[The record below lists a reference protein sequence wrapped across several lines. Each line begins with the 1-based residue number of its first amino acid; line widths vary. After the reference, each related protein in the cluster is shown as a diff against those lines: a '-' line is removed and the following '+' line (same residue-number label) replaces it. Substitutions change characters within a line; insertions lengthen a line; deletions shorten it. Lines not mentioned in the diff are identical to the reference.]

1 MSSQQQPPPRKGNY
15 AKVLRNLHTEQLSK
29 VQWKH
34 QHECELLDDMRN
46 FIIKRCAVEKSY
58 GEAMQKISAN
68 YLHKKMPPIHETSSS
83 SDANQQ
89 WTVWSVWRT
98 LLEETD
104 KLAKA
109 KLAIVEVFQQQIAD
123 DAKTV
128 RQNKMQLAKKN
139 LDLLKVVQGEVQGC
153 VTELDK
159 LKKVY
164 VDDEHVS
171 HDARD
176 KAREAEE
183 KLKKKKG
190 NIFQSMSSLQKTSA
204 KLGSRRDLCE
214 EKSTH
219 ARNSYLLQLASANAH
234 QNRYFH
240 VDLKTVIK
248 TLDGGMYEKL
258 SEYFSIISRTELITC
273 SAWQNSYGKIREQAN
288 SMSRDYDLA
297 CFSAAFPILNQHI
310 VYDFEPCDNDQVL
323 QVEPSHG
330 TANELN
336 QCTRQYASRVI
347 QESKSI
353 RDSLKVMHTLQALK
367 DSGNKTDPNDANG
380 ADLETK
386 IEELKNKIRRSET
399 ARVKAEARLDY
410 LRQGGVKVDDFLQ
423 DAEGLATLGLAR
435 SSSQLSFRESGH
447 EESDLQDGASDCG
460 SRMAGHDIHQ
470 EEEEEEEEEEEPI
483 EEGEHVAQ
491 AQIDE
496 MRATWQDPVA
506 SASSGWN
513 EPSDAAAAA
522 WNDSEAQSPM
532 TSVQIEAPDE
542 QAANQQD
549 ADPSIIR
556 CIAFY
561 DYVAQNVDEL
571 SILEN
576 EELEVLLAFSEGD
589 GWVKARNYKGEEGFV
604 PQNYLDLPENVEFG
618 AGSASTAAAAAAD
631 VDAQQEEIDPP
642 ASNDYGMEPEVE
654 DEANYG
660 LEAQVSFSSV
670 DYTYKQDQEPS
681 DDFPAA
687 SLPALPTVG
696 VAYCRALY
704 DYEATS
710 DEELSFF
717 EGDVLVVL
725 KRNGVH
731 DDDDDVD
738 DGWWQGQLL
747 PDGPMGVFPS
757 LVVEE
762 CGPQGEELTPRG
774 SPVFD
779 EDSAPPPGTPPVVPT
794 FLLPPET
801 IIITQP
807 TPETEFPSQDIFDQ
821 NQTITETDEDP
832 SLESAPPT
840 VNDTIAE
847 EDEQEE
853 LDEEVKQVLG
863 GLSSTQIVVTA
874 STPMIDDD
882 EHMQSFATADTN
894 QKEEKDQ
901 SETPVPAAE
910 VPAAEVP
917 AAEVPAA
924 EVSTAEV
931 SAAEVSAVKE
941 PNAAV
946 SEELPKIEAS
956 EKEQKD
962 REILSE
968 LDDEFVKLESAKESY
983 A

>member
-68 YLHKKMPPIHETSSS
+68 YLHKKMPPIHEMSSG
-83 SDANQQ
+83 DANQQ

-123 DAKTV
+123 DAKVV
-128 RQNKMQLAKKN
+128 RANKMQLAKKN
-139 LDLLKVVQGEVQGC
+139 VDLLKVVHGEVQGC

-204 KLGSRRDLCE
+204 KLGSRRNLCE

-240 VDLKTVIK
+240 VDLKNVIK

-273 SAWQNSYGKIREQAN
+273 SAWQNSYGKIKDQAN

-297 CFSAAFPILNQHI
+297 CFTNAFPVLEQHI
-310 VYDFEPCDNDQVL
+310 VYEFEPCDNDQIF
-323 QVEPSHG
+323 QVDPSHG

-336 QCTRQYASRVI
+336 QNTRQYASRVM
-347 QESKSI
+347 QEIKKI
-353 RDSLKVMHTLQALK
+353 RENVKALHTLQALK
-367 DSGNKTDPNDANG
+367 DSGNKTDPNEPNG
-380 ADLETK
+380 QDLDTK
-386 IEELKNKIRRSET
+386 IDELKNKIRRSET
-399 ARVKAEARLDY
+399 AKAKAEARLEY
-410 LRQGGVKVDDFLQ
+410 LRLGGVKVDEFLQ
-423 DAEGLATLGLAR
+423 DAEGLATLGLIR
-435 SSSQLSFRESGH
+435 SSSQLSFRESGN
-447 EESDLQDGASDCG
+447 EESDFQDNASDCG
-460 SRMAGHDIHQ
+460 SRSVGQDQELHH
-470 EEEEEEEEEEEPI
+470 EEEEEEQMDDGDHAVQEQI
-483 EEGEHVAQ
+483 E
-491 AQIDE
+491 E
-496 MRATWQDPVA
+496 MRATWQDPVED
-506 SASSGWN
+506 ASSGWG
-513 EPSDAAAAA
+513 EPSPAA
-522 WNDSEAQSPM
+522 WNEAEVES
-532 TSVQIEAPDE
+532 SVTNAQIESRDDHQEASHM
-542 QAANQQD
+542 QD
-549 ADPSIIR
+549 ADPNIIR

-561 DYVAQNVDEL
+561 PYEAQNVDEL

-618 AGSASTAAAAAAD
+618 GGADASGRSECVEAEMHAEHVPLEQHQEAEQYAA
-631 VDAQQEEIDPP
+631 
-642 ASNDYGMEPEVE
+642 EPEVE
-654 DEANYG
+654 AESGYA
-660 LEAQVSFSSV
+660 LESQVSFSSV
-670 DYTYKQDQEPS
+670 DYTYKQDQ
-681 DDFPAA
+681 DDMDEFPGE
-687 SLPALPTVG
+687 SLPPGVPIVG
-696 VAYCRALY
+696 VGYCRALY

-717 EGDVLVVL
+717 EGDILAILRRV
-725 KRNGVH
+725 GIH
-731 DDDDDVD
+731 DDGVD
-738 DGWWQGQLL
+738 DGWWEGQLL
-747 PDGPMGVFPS
+747 PDGPKGVFPS

-762 CGPQGEELTPRG
+762 CGPQGEELTPKG
-774 SPVFD
+774 SPD
-779 EDSAPPPGTPPVVPT
+779 GDQDSAPPPGTPPVVPN

-821 NQTITETDEDP
+821 NQTIKDTDEDP
-832 SLESAPPT
+832 SLEPAPAS

-847 EDEQEE
+847 EDEQQEE
-853 LDEEVKQVLG
+853 ENKSQAAG
-863 GLSSTQIVVTA
+863 AAGLSTTQIVVTA
-874 STPMIDDD
+874 CTPMVEDD
-882 EHMQSFATADTN
+882 EHMQNFETAN
-894 QKEEKDQ
+894 QEEKEKAKEKEGDG
-901 SETPVPAAE
+901 S
-910 VPAAEVP
+910 
-917 AAEVPAA
+917 
-924 EVSTAEV
+924 
-931 SAAEVSAVKE
+931 SAVESAGGESASGAGAAAAAADDDASIATDKSDKSVTGRKE
-941 PNAAV
+941 T
-946 SEELPKIEAS
+946 S
-956 EKEQKD
+956 
-962 REILSE
+962 SE
-968 LDDEFVKLESAKESY
+968 LEDEFVKLESLKESY

>member
-68 YLHKKMPPIHETSSS
+68 YLHKKMPPIHEMN
-83 SDANQQ
+83 SDGANQQ
-89 WTVWSVWRT
+89 WAVWSVWRT

-123 DAKTV
+123 DAKVV
-128 RQNKMQLAKKN
+128 RANKMQLAKKN

-153 VTELDK
+153 VAELDK
-159 LKKVY
+159 LKKIY

-240 VDLKTVIK
+240 VDLKSVIK

-288 SMSRDYDLA
+288 SMSREYDLA
-297 CFSAAFPILNQHI
+297 CFKNSFPVLNQHI
-310 VYDFEPCDNDQVL
+310 VYEFEPCDNDQIL
-323 QVEPSHG
+323 QVDPSHG

-336 QCTRQYASRVI
+336 QSARQYASRVM
-347 QESKSI
+347 QEAKKI
-353 RDSLKVMHTLQALK
+353 RENVKALQTVQALK
-367 DSGNKTDPNDANG
+367 DSGNKTDPNEPNG
-380 ADLETK
+380 QDLDTK
-386 IEELKNKIRRSET
+386 IDELKNKIRRSET
-399 ARVKAEARLDY
+399 AKVKAEARLEY
-410 LRQGGVKVDDFLQ
+410 LRQGGVKVDEFLQ
-423 DAEGLATLGLAR
+423 DAEGLATLGLIR
-435 SSSQLSFRESGH
+435 SSSQLSFRESGN
-447 EESDLQDGASDCG
+447 EESDFQDNASDCG
-460 SRMAGHDIHQ
+460 SRTVGQDQELHHEED
-470 EEEEEEEEEEEPI
+470 EEELND
-483 EEGEHVAQ
+483 EGDQ
-491 AQIDE
+491 AVCEQIAE

-506 SASSGWN
+506 EASSGWD
-513 EPSDAAAAA
+513 EPAATSG
-522 WNDSEAQSPM
+522 WNDAEVES
-532 TSVQIEAPDE
+532 SVTDAQIEAQNSQQ

-549 ADPSIIR
+549 GDPNIIR

-561 DYVAQNVDEL
+561 PYEAQNVDEL

-576 EELEVLLAFSEGD
+576 EELEILLAFSEGD

-604 PQNYLDLPENVEFG
+604 PQNYLDLPENIEFG
-618 AGSASTAAAAAAD
+618 GGAEASGKSEHVQAEMYYEQA
-631 VDAQQEEIDPP
+631 PP
-642 ASNDYGMEPEVE
+642 EQNQVVEQYETEPEA
-654 DEANYG
+654 EAESNYA

-670 DYTYKQDQEPS
+670 DYTYKQDQGET
-681 DDFPAA
+681 DEFPGE
-687 SLPALPTVG
+687 SLPPGMPIVG
-696 VAYCRALY
+696 VGYCRAAY

-710 DEELSFF
+710 EEELSFF
-717 EGDVLVVL
+717 EGDILVIL
-725 KRNGVH
+725 RRTGIH
-731 DDDDDVD
+731 DDDVD
-738 DGWWQGQLL
+738 DGWWEGQLL
-747 PDGPMGVFPS
+747 PDGPKGVFPS

-762 CGPQGEELTPRG
+762 CGPHGEELTPKG
-774 SPVFD
+774 SPVCD
-779 EDSAPPPGTPPVVPT
+779 EDSVPPPGTPPVVPN

-821 NQTITETDEDP
+821 NQTIKETDEDP
-832 SLESAPPT
+832 SLEPAPAS
-840 VNDTIAE
+840 VNDTITE
-847 EDEQEE
+847 EDEPEE
-853 LDEEVKQVLG
+853 EKNEITAT

-874 STPMIDDD
+874 STPMAEDD
-882 EHMQSFATADTN
+882 EHMQNFETTN
-894 QKEEKDQ
+894 REEEVAGAVESAQGKSASGVVAVEAKDEPAQVTTTSEKVVANKE
-901 SETPVPAAE
+901 V
-910 VPAAEVP
+910 
-917 AAEVPAA
+917 
-924 EVSTAEV
+924 
-931 SAAEVSAVKE
+931 
-941 PNAAV
+941 
-946 SEELPKIEAS
+946 AS
-956 EKEQKD
+956 ELE
-962 REILSE
+962 
-968 LDDEFVKLESAKESY
+968 DEFTKLESLKESY